1 MKDLNGKVL
10 TEKDEIMEATVKHYQ
25 KVLKNREITEGLEEH
40 QKERE
45 ELAKV
50 RMKQSKENKTPD
62 WDLNDLEEALKD
74 LKKNKASDALG
85 HINELYKPQVAGSDL
100 KLALLK
106 LMNNIKQQQIFPHA
120 LEACNITSIFKN
132 KGSKTDF
139 DNYRGIFRVIILRS
153 ILERLIYNDEYTNID
168 ENLTDAN
175 VGARKKRNIR
185 QLVCHKCNYEFSK
198 KRS

>member
-74 LKKNKASDALG
+74 L
-85 HINELYKPQVAGSDL
+85 
-100 KLALLK
+100 
-106 LMNNIKQQQIFPHA
+106 
-120 LEACNITSIFKN
+120 
-132 KGSKTDF
+132 
-139 DNYRGIFRVIILRS
+139 
-153 ILERLIYNDEYTNID
+153 
-168 ENLTDAN
+168 
-175 VGARKKRNIR
+175 
-185 QLVCHKCNYEFSK
+185 
-198 KRS
+198 